1 MISAVSA
8 MLAVSMAANGWGAG
22 HDVIR
27 QMAVDALPNWQREL
41 LGDAVGPFTKD
52 YLKIQDQFAG
62 GNRPD
67 LAVYCTVPD
76 CPLSLHDIQPVG
88 PTLTGVTWYLTR
100 VGEEIAAGNT
110 DEAAKYLG
118 VLCHWFEDPGS
129 PTMHCVRGVIDE
141 WQLRELIP
149 PPPDKRR
156 YHYLYG
162 YSGIGDTGRYDIPEA
177 VITPKL
183 LGRTIPEAAFHLQQR
198 HLRTARIARAG
209 VVPIVTDEMYGDGAE
224 AARVRGRLI
233 IANTRTIADLIFTA
247 LSLAA
252 ERFDDADIAHL
263 DATPLTDL
271 ISDYTGGSAGAPYK
285 WVPFL
290 EDASF
295 DAKRNVL
302 PVQLPGDDGV
312 VEYERGIGMGAP
324 FALVYSFGP
333 GEAVESFS
341 ANVGLHP
348 AAGEGGSVK
357 FIVRVNGDVVAEVG
371 PIAAGAPGQVID
383 VPIPDDPV
391 IKLELITE
399 RTEGSVEDAGLAVW
413 AEATLHAAINLDP
426 QG

>member
-1 MISAVSA
+1 MISALSA

-27 QMAVDALPNWQREL
+27 QMAVDSLPEWQREL

-76 CPLSLHDIQPVG
+76 CALSLHDIQPVG

-100 VGEEIAAGNT
+100 VSEEIAAGDT

-162 YSGIGDTGRYDIPEA
+162 YSGIGDTGRYEIPEA
-177 VITPKL
+177 EITPAL
-183 LGRTIPEAAFHLQQR
+183 LGRTIPEAAFHLQQC
-198 HLRTARIARAG
+198 HLRTARTARAG
-209 VVPIVTDEMYGDGAE
+209 VVPIVSDEMYGDGAE

-233 IANTRTIADLIFTA
+233 IANTRTIADLIYTA
-247 LSLAA
+247 LCLASG
-252 ERFDDADIAHL
+252 RFDDADTAHL
-263 DATPLTDL
+263 DATPLTDF
-271 ISDYTGGSAGAPYK
+271 ISDYAGGSAGAPYK

-295 DAKRNVL
+295 DAKRNML
-302 PVQLPGDDGV
+302 PIQLPGADG
-312 VEYERGIGMGAP
+312 EAMTFERGIGMGAP
-324 FALVYSFGP
+324 FTLAYSFGP
-333 GEAVESFS
+333 GEAVARFC

-348 AAGEGGSVK
+348 AAGDRGSVK
-357 FIVRVNGDVVAEVG
+357 FIVKINGAVVVEAG
-371 PIAAGAPGQVID
+371 PITSGSPGEAID

-399 RTEGSVEDAGLAVW
+399 RGEGSVEDAGLAIW
-413 AEATLHAAINLDP
+413 AEPTLHASR
-426 QG
+426 